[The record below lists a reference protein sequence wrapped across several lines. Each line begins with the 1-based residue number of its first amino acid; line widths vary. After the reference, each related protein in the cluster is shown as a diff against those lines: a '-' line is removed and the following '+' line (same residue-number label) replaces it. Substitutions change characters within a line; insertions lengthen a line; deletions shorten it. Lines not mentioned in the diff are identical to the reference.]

1 MLFALLKLICYE
13 EIDDFMIEDILAG
26 YSSDPNPYAIYI
38 NIFISYPVMMLYK
51 IIPTINWYAIMLL
64 FFQFISFL
72 VIGNIILKSFNKKIG
87 IKIYL
92 LLCLTIYIPMLFCL
106 SYTSV
111 SGILAIAGL
120 VETVYLLST
129 TNSDLNFKDNTKK
142 ILLIVIFVITSFML
156 RFVMMLLYFVFL
168 SIILLHYT
176 LKRNKNVKRIIM
188 FNFILLTILI
198 VIYLLHCYIYSLD
211 SDNSMFKQNNFYRSI
226 LQDFIQLHLNY
237 DKNKDIITS
246 ANLSKNDFILFSNFC
261 NADENV
267 FSTGT
272 LKKLVVKKI
281 QKDKILSLFN
291 LDLYS
296 ILKNLVLSWL
306 TLYLFA
312 FLLLILIYLI
322 TLKNNKL
329 MNTVLFLCTM
339 LMHLFNLSINKSVF
353 RVNIILYTASIIILL
368 IINKNY
374 LKKQIQNSRAKH
386 FYKLVYLAL
395 IITIVLYNSLLNYYI
410 NKTNREM
417 AETSYSALFKYTEKH
432 KQNIYITLPLD
443 INNRFYLFDN
453 VFTTQNKH
461 ILTNLKVLGS
471 WDCFDKRYVI
481 FKNEN
486 EINSLYSALIQKENF
501 YLVINNEY
509 PYTLSCIIEF
519 LNEHYTKNEI
529 IMNKIDDV
537 NETFSIY
544 KLSII

>member
-176 LKRNKNVKRIIM
+176 LKRNKNVKKIIM

-267 FSTGT
+267 FSTEN
-272 LKKLVVKKI
+272 LKEIVVKKI
-281 QKDKILSLFN
+281 QKDNIFSLFN
-291 LDLYS
+291 LDFSTIAKS
-296 ILKNLVLSWL
+296 IGLSWL
-306 TLYLFA
+306 SNYFCIFVLITTLY
-312 FLLLILIYLI
+312 II

-329 MNTVLFLCTM
+329 INTILFLFTI
-339 LMHLFNLSINKSVF
+339 LIHIFNLSINKSVF
-353 RVNIILYTASIIILL
+353 RVNVVGYAASIVILL
-368 IINKNY
+368 IVNHEY
-374 LKKQIQNSRAKH
+374 LKSKIQKLGKDF
-386 FYKLVYLAL
+386 FYNIAYIFFV
-395 IITIVLYNSLLNYYI
+395 IIIFLYNTLFIYNLNNIKRYKAKINYPKLLEYTQNH
-410 NKTNREM
+410 NK
-417 AETSYSALFKYTEKH
+417 
-432 KQNIYITLPLD
+432 NIYITIPSD
-443 INNRFYLFDN
+443 ITNRHYLFDN
-453 VFTTQNKH
+453 LLTTKHKH
-461 ILTNLKVLGS
+461 IFKNVKILGS
-471 WDCFDKRYVI
+471 WDCFDKRYVR

-501 YLVINNEY
+501 YLAINDDY
-509 PYTLSCIIEF
+509 PYAISCIIEF
-519 LNEHYTKNEI
+519 LNEHYTKKQI
-529 IMNKIDDV
+529 ILNKIDNV
-537 NETFSIY
+537 NNLFSVY
-544 KLSII
+544 KLSIE